1 MDDDDSRSA
10 AAVCNTDEEQAVVAA
25 GDEVVWE
32 VFVGGSL
39 VERWLSL
46 LLAQDGVEFAAVDE
60 LDLFAAEDND
70 DDVDEADIE
79 ELFVVVLLLEFC
91 VFLQRFK
98 AASRSFASKYHTV
111 MA

>member
-1 MDDDDSRSA
+1 MDDDDSRS
-10 AAVCNTDEEQAVVAA
+10 DEEQVVVAA

-32 VFVGGSL
+32 VFVGSL

-60 LDLFAAEDND
+60 LDLFFAAEDD
-70 DDVDEADIE
+70 ADDVDESDIE

>member
-32 VFVGGSL
+32 VFVGDSL

-60 LDLFAAEDND
+60 LDLFAAEDD

>member
-1 MDDDDSRSA
+1 MDDDDSRSG

-46 LLAQDGVEFAAVDE
+46 LLAQDDVEFAAVDE
-60 LDLFAAEDND
+60 LDLFAAADD